1 MALIKTPAEIEIM
14 AEGGRKL
21 AKVISALSNEVK
33 SGVTTNFL
41 DKLSFKLI
49 QEAGA
54 VPAFL
59 GYKPQGAKK
68 PYPKTLCA
76 SVNDT
81 VVHGIPSDYIIKDGD
96 LVKIDLGLKWRGL
109 YVDSAV
115 TVGVGRIS
123 SLAKNLMAVTKK
135 SLDLAIQ
142 NALVGRTL
150 GDIGY
155 AISGCVRKN
164 KFSVVHSLTGHGIGS
179 HLHEDPSVF
188 NVGEPH
194 KGLELME
201 GMVLAIEPMVS
212 SSDLASGCPVREL
225 PDGSFATRDGSL
237 SAHFE
242 HTVTITGGRP
252 IILTQI
258 KNSLSSFLG
267 ISRRE

>member
-21 AKVISALSNEVK
+21 AKVISTLSNEVK
-33 SGVTTNFL
+33 AGVTTDYL
-41 DKLSFKLI
+41 DELSFKLI
-49 QEAGA
+49 KEAGA
-54 VPAFL
+54 IPAFL

-81 VVHGIPSDYIIKDGD
+81 VVHGLPSDYIIKDGD
-96 LVKIDLGLKWRGL
+96 LIKIDLGLKWRGL

-123 SLAKNLMAVTKK
+123 SLAKSLISVTKK

-142 NALVGRTL
+142 TAVVGKTL

-155 AISGCVRKN
+155 AISSCVRKN

-225 PDGSFATRDGSL
+225 SDGSFATRDGSL

-242 HTVTITGGRP
+242 HTIVITNGRP

-267 ISRRE
+267 LPRRK